1 MSHCR
6 SFPWGFSRRGSKFQ
20 LVSGIVGGKKER
32 LSIYSP
38 RLSTWMYEI
47 IWLKAHSQEKKYTC
61 LLIFHVTRKGAS
73 QVVKNLP
80 VGAGDARDVGSVP
93 GSGRSPGVGS
103 DNPLQYSCW
112 DNPMD
117 RGACRATVHG
127 VAKSQTRVCTYLWS
141 SQVRKSEYS
150 KIYWAMSLYTILVGK
165 MENYGRLWGESKWSL
180 GKMNKPFKEWVGDM
194 TAFDKV
200 CLGVVST
207 FILLPCDESV
217 HPDWW
222 NSRVGDSWQL
232 SFFWW
237 LCL

>member
-1 MSHCR
+1 MT
-6 SFPWGFSRRGSKFQ
+6 FLK
-20 LVSGIVGGKKER
+20 
-32 LSIYSP
+32 SI
-38 RLSTWMYEI
+38 WYEI
-47 IWLKAHSQEKKYTC
+47 KKKKKLKASLDFDISVLFC
-61 LLIFHVTRKGAS
+61 LLTKTTWTQGRFPGGG
-73 QVVKNLP
+73 N
-80 VGAGDARDVGSVP
+80 GSP
-93 GSGRSPGVGS
+93 F
-103 DNPLQYSCW
+103 QYSCW

-194 TAFDKV
+194 TAFDEV